1 VEQVHQTRL
10 REIVMTRNASAARSL
25 PLDCLTAARA
35 EALFTSDLSATSR
48 PTTAQVEGAIQSAV
62 RKYGGT
68 RGCAAQMAAAFGDY
82 PETAA
87 SRMRWARAMVESA
100 YAQPA
105 REAAPGRSIPRPRRP
120 AVLELS
126 ASGRL

>member
-1 VEQVHQTRL
+1 
-10 REIVMTRNASAARSL
+10 MTRNASAVRSL
-25 PLDCLTAARA
+25 PVDCLTAARA

-48 PTTAQVEGAIQSAV
+48 PTPAQVDGAIQAAV

-82 PETAA
+82 PEMAA
-87 SRMRWARAMVESA
+87 PRMRWARAVVESA

-105 REAAPGRSIPRPRRP
+105 RVAAGLGSTPTPRRP
-120 AVLELS
+120 VSLEMS
-126 ASGRL
+126 ASGRT